1 MKKHDLQVPH
11 SHVGPFGVLPEYQG
25 KGIGSMLMEDYFGRL
40 DGVPSYLETFTSVNA
55 SFYLKR
61 GNRLIVEDS
70 VLGMT
75 GYCLLRE

>member
-1 MKKHDLQVPH
+1 MKKHDLQIPH

-25 KGIGSMLMEDYFGRL
+25 KGVGSMLMEDYFSRL

-55 SFYLKR
+55 SFYVKR
-61 GNRLIVEDS
+61 GYRLICKNS

-75 GYCLLRE
+75 GYWLQRE

>member
-1 MKKHDLQVPH
+1 MKKHDLQTPH

-25 KGIGSMLMEDYFGRL
+25 RGIGSMLMEDYFGRL

-55 SFYLKR
+55 SFYVKR
-61 GNRLIVEDS
+61 GYKFIVSEN

-75 GYCLLRE
+75 GYWLLSK